1 MLIISPFAETM
12 EKQYASH
19 RSDLYGEMSDD
30 ILPEFAQLETIKAV
44 QTIAGNRGQ
53 WSSWFEA
60 LEWMEGEIDKKD
72 FDVALLGCGA
82 YGFPLAA
89 YIKSIGKQAIHVGG
103 PLQLYFGIRGK
114 RWTDMGF
121 YSNIYWTSPSESE
134 RPQNLKNVEGG
145 CYW

>member
-1 MLIISPFAETM
+1 
-12 EKQYASH
+12 
-19 RSDLYGEMSDD
+19 
-30 ILPEFAQLETIKAV
+30 
-44 QTIAGNRGQ
+44 
-53 WSSWFEA
+53 
-60 LEWMEGEIDKKD
+60 MEGEIDKKD

-121 YSNIYWTSPSESE
+121 YSNKYWTSPSESE